1 MATAM
6 EIIPQGIIPMDVFPN
21 SVIQLRMPLDVQTMM
36 EMDTQTMEISSLDL
50 PHNGMTVIGMAM
62 ATTSMATKAMLV
74 RPY

>member
-1 MATAM
+1 M
-6 EIIPQGIIPMDVFPN
+6 EIIPQGIIRMDVFPN
-21 SVIQLRMPLDVQTMM
+21 LVIQLRMPLDVQTMM

-50 PHNGMTVIGMAM
+50 PPNGMTATGMAM